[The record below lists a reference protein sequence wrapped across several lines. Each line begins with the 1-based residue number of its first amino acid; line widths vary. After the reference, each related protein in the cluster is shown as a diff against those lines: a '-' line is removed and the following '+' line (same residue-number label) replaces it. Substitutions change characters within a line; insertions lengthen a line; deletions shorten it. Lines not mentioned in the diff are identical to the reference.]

1 MLKYDI
7 VERLC
12 ILLSSWSVTLKYFSC
27 FFFLFLLISW
37 LFPLLNM
44 LCLSLFF
51 DKQRYHAYFMEDIY
65 SWMII
70 SAGPLLV
77 SEYLVPIFISG
88 TVSLIHFVLFFY
100 YRVVDFSPFMP
111 LFALSAYTDLQRWDM
126 ICSPR
131 ITNYV
136 DHCCELI

>member
-1 MLKYDI
+1 
-7 VERLC
+7 
-12 ILLSSWSVTLKYFSC
+12 
-27 FFFLFLLISW
+27 
-37 LFPLLNM
+37 M

-111 LFALSAYTDLQRWDM
+111 LFALSAYTDLQR
-126 ICSPR
+126 
-131 ITNYV
+131 
-136 DHCCELI
+136 